1 MDPHLTTCVVC
12 FLHGSSHF
20 FMISDFHEVRSMDHP
35 QGRWPQ
41 FGPRWLDLSGSE
53 VSNVLNPCCL
63 MILKVIYTMGVFY
76 PIYTVCSIHLLWIL
90 TIHSGSSYQRTSMKG
105 LYKGT
110 TEGFDH
116 CSVLSGLSL
125 VRCCVNMNFWT
136 GIVWMGYKPL
146 AKLRCTSKVTRYIQW
161 CLTHWL
167 KIR

>member
-1 MDPHLTTCVVC
+1 MGPHLTTCVVC

-125 VRCCVNMNFWT
+125 VRCCVNMNF
-136 GIVWMGYKPL
+136 
-146 AKLRCTSKVTRYIQW
+146 
-161 CLTHWL
+161 
-167 KIR
+167 